1 MLLRRAA
8 LLWLLGRLMVAF
20 FVFIYQGAGAL
31 TTHAVHLGT
40 PTSLWLIAMV
50 AALTVLDVHRR
61 HEIVLLANLGVGPGP
76 IAVLAALPP
85 LVLELVTCLIP
96 V

>member
-8 LLWLLGRLMVAF
+8 LLWLIGRLMLAV
-20 FVFIYQGAGAL
+20 FVFIYQGPGAL
-31 TTHAVHLGT
+31 PTHAVRVGT

-61 HEIVLLANLGVGPGP
+61 HEIVLLANLGVRPGA
-76 IAVLAALPP
+76 IAGLAALPA
-85 LVLELVTCLIP
+85 VALELVTCLIP